1 MTQAA
6 ANPDPIELL
15 ARMVANSAAF
25 QTEVAKYTE
34 QEATLR
40 VHRVFAEKPD
50 ELPRPFALIEPGD
63 DNAMRIA
70 GGDRNSYK
78 TESDLVWW
86 LASEMAYPDDA
97 AASVKYFWEWSKQVL
112 DEVLELGGYDDN
124 LNIMD
129 VTTDQRPTISNEL
142 SGNEVVFVWRRWRVQ
157 YGTF

>member
-15 ARMVANSAAF
+15 ARMIANSAAF

-63 DNAMRIA
+63 TNASRTA
-70 GGDRNSYK
+70 GGERNTYK
-78 TESDLVWW
+78 IEANLVWW
-86 LASEMAYPDDA
+86 LAS
-97 AASVKYFWEWSKQVL
+97 
-112 DEVLELGGYDDN
+112 
-124 LNIMD
+124 
-129 VTTDQRPTISNEL
+129 
-142 SGNEVVFVWRRWRVQ
+142 
-157 YGTF
+157 